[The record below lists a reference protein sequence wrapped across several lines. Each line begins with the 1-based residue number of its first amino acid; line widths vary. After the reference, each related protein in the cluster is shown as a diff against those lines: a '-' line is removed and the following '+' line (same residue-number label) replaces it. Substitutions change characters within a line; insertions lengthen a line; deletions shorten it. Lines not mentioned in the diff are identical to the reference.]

1 MDQKDILDK
10 LIAAKPLAD
19 LIIEHNYLPSG
30 NYNVVVSLSEI
41 YTYLYKGKV
50 QLHCPSCV
58 REMFIRLYHYYYP
71 DLIKEL
77 TPKEIQTT
85 NANPKSKTKRNKA

>member
-19 LIIEHNYLPSG
+19 LIIDHNYLPSG

-41 YTYLYKGKV
+41 YTYLYKGNV

-71 DLIKEL
+71 DLIKEFK
-77 TPKEIQTT
+77 PIENAKRQT
-85 NANPKSKTKRNKA
+85 KKTK

>member
-19 LIIEHNYLPSG
+19 LIIDHNYLPSG

-50 QLHCPSCV
+50 ELHCPSCV

-77 TPKEIQTT
+77 TPKEDATRK
-85 NANPKSKTKRNKA
+85 AKSNRKP

>member
-1 MDQKDILDK
+1 MDDKTILDK

-19 LIIEHNYLPSG
+19 LIIDHNYLPSG

-41 YTYLYKGKV
+41 YTYLYKGNV

-58 REMFIRLYHYYYP
+58 REMFIRLYHYYYV
-71 DLIKEL
+71 DAIKEL
-77 TPKEIQTT
+77 KPKENGTRQT
-85 NANPKSKTKRNKA
+85 KSNRKS